1 MSFPFYTGNPD
12 GRRDR
17 RPMQLPG
24 SRHARQTDPA
34 GYLPDPGLVDAVNVA
49 LLLGQPLLVTGE
61 PGVGKTQLAYSL
73 ASQLGYGSPLV
84 FETKSTSTARD
95 LLYGYDTVGRFHAPH
110 AGGSLRSLDY
120 LTWHALGEAI
130 LQSRPREEVAEWLPE
145 GFRHEGPRRSV
156 VLVDEIDKAPR
167 DFPNDLLNEVENLYF
182 RVPEL
187 ANARIEANPA
197 LRPVLVLTSNS
208 EKNLPDAFLRRCVY
222 YNIPFPGKDRLAE
235 IVMKRVGGFDS
246 VGSPLLA
253 EAMELFF
260 LLREPSGGLRKRPAT
275 AELIGWLTALA
286 EMGASASEPLRAQG
300 KSAMRTLSALVKSAD
315 DQETARKMVEDWLKS
330 VA

>member
-1 MSFPFYTGNPD
+1 MSYPYYTGNPE

-17 RPMQLPG
+17 RPAQLPG
-24 SRHARQTDPA
+24 SRYARQTDPA
-34 GYLPDPGLVDAVNVA
+34 GYLADPGLADAVNVA

-73 ASQLGYGSPLV
+73 AWELGYGEPLV
-84 FETKSTSTARD
+84 FETKSTSAARD

-110 AGGSLRSLDY
+110 SGGSLRSLDY
-120 LTWHALGEAI
+120 LTWHALGAAI

-145 GFRHEGPRRSV
+145 KFKHEGPRRSV

-167 DFPNDLLNEVENLYF
+167 DFPNDLLNEVEKLGF
-182 RVPEL
+182 FAPEL
-187 ANARIEANPA
+187 ANVYIAANPA

-222 YNIPFPGKDRLAE
+222 YNIPFPGQERLVE
-235 IVMKRVGGFDS
+235 IVMQRVGGFDAAS
-246 VGSPLLA
+246 SPLLA
-253 EAMELFF
+253 EAMKLFF
-260 LLREPSGGLRKRPAT
+260 LLREPASGLRKRPAT

-286 EMGASASEPLRAQG
+286 GMKAAASEPLRKQG
-300 KSAMRTLSALVKSAD
+300 AAAMRTLSALVKSAD
-315 DQETARKMVEDWLKS
+315 DQETARKIVEDWLKS

>member
-1 MSFPFYTGNPD
+1 MSFPYYTGNPE

-17 RPMQLPG
+17 RPAQLPG

-34 GYLPDPGLVDAVNVA
+34 GYLPDQGLVDAVNVA

-73 ASQLGYGSPLV
+73 AWELGYGEPLV

-95 LLYGYDTVGRFHAPH
+95 LFYGYDTVGRFHA
-110 AGGSLRSLDY
+110 AQTGEGSRRSLDY

-130 LQSRPREEVAEWLPE
+130 LQSRPREEIAQWLPE
-145 GFRHEGPRRSV
+145 GFSHQGPRRSV

-182 RVPEL
+182 RATEL
-187 ANARIEANPA
+187 ANARIAANPE

-208 EKNLPDAFLRRCVY
+208 EKNLPDAFLRRTVY
-222 YNIPFPGKDRLAE
+222 YNIPFPDQERLAE
-235 IVMKRVGGFDS
+235 IVMNRVGGFDAA
-246 VGSPLLA
+246 GSPLLA

-286 EMGASASEPLRAQG
+286 EMGAYASEPLRTQG
-300 KSAMRTLSALVKSAD
+300 EAAMRTLSALVKSAD
-315 DQETARKMVEDWLKS
+315 DQETARKIVEGWLK
-330 VA
+330 